1 MTKPSNPGTGHL
13 LEDPIQAQEQHPEH
27 AGGHALAES
36 ETYAMPATQG
46 QLRFWSLDQLNPGNP
61 ALNMPLMW
69 QCTGVLNIPAMVE
82 AFAQCTQRHEMLRT
96 TFELVDGELSQIIH
110 PHMEIPIPVLDL
122 TSLSGEAQRVEADRL
137 TRDHAAFRFK
147 LSVGPLLVL
156 KLLKLSPQHHL
167 LLVTMHHIICDGISN
182 GVLMR
187 DMVRWYEAILKG
199 STPDLPELPIQF
211 ADYAIWHQQWRAGEE
226 PAASME
232 FWRKAL
238 GNGFTPIHLRHDPDA
253 ASSLTPERA
262 NLTGDIETLLIP
274 PDLTARAH
282 AFCIR
287 ENVTLNMLLFSIF
300 CALLSR
306 LTGQKDL
313 TIGSP
318 CANRT
323 EDTDELIG
331 LFMNIQVLRVRLQ
344 DDSTFRDLLRQVQT
358 WTLGAYENQ
367 VLPFEDLI
375 YDPYFSESGSSF
387 EIPIFFLYQKSFML
401 TGRIHSQNGDLEI
414 VPLRSES
421 PGAVFEV
428 MFAIVDREEEG
439 PRLQLEYNPQYF
451 KNTTIQRYLRLF
463 LNLLESAL
471 NTPGQLVD
479 RLSLLSTTE
488 RSRLLTEHNRT
499 AVDFGPF
506 EAVHE
511 TFLRRAESQ
520 PEAVAAICENISW
533 TNAELT
539 HRARTLAGQMH
550 DAGLKPGELVAICV
564 PRSLDMLAAVL
575 AVMIAGGVYVPLD
588 PRHPRARLETIL
600 TGSGAQYLLYSGT
613 LNLTTD
619 AKLVSTTSPAIS
631 PIRSVSLTA
640 TLPDSLAYVIYT
652 SGSTGKP
659 KGVAIEHAALTNLLR
674 SMQQQPGL
682 SATDTLVAITTLTF
696 DIAALELLLPL
707 LTGAKV
713 VIATQSQVKNPTQL
727 LALLQQSKATVM
739 QATPG
744 AWRALVDAGWTNSL
758 PLRALCGGDAL
769 SRDLAELLLDRASEV
784 WNLYGPTETTIW
796 SSVTRVTHGT
806 GAPRLGTPLA
816 NTQFYVLDKFH
827 EPTSI
832 AIDGELYIGGAGL
845 ARGYWNQPEMTA
857 KRFLANPFGAGR
869 LYCTGDLARRHE
881 DGTIEL
887 LGRADFQV
895 KVRGYRIELGEIES
909 ALRKHPSVHE
919 AVVVQRITRGTHS
932 SDSATRLIAYVD
944 AGAHAEPQHAPAL
957 INELTMQLA
966 ASLPDYMQPSVI
978 VALAEM
984 PLNTNGKIDR
994 KALPDVLDHA
1004 GDSGIRNTTIEVE
1017 NFLEPRDVI
1026 EQQITELWQNTL
1038 GIPRISLR
1046 ANFFSLGVGSL
1057 AALRLI
1063 TKMNRTYAM
1072 DLGLASL
1079 ISASNIESIA
1089 ELVRNRFAPNTASSL
1104 GPIQPVGSRTPLFIV
1119 HGVGGNVVNFY
1130 GLSQR
1135 MGADQP
1141 VYGIQSQALVSGAP
1155 ALIRLKDMASLYLA
1169 DVRKVQPHGPY
1180 KFLGYS
1186 FGGTVVLEMAHQL
1199 RATGEEVSLIGM
1211 LDAKTKHYD
1220 EELTRSRGLQG
1231 QAAHR
1236 VNRFTGNIK
1245 SLTLKGLTA
1254 YIWDKLKTRAVRYSC
1269 AAAAKLNMTRVPA
1282 FMKSAYDIN
1291 HVAIQNYELR
1301 PIDAHL
1307 ILFRAEEQD
1316 HAAGSYE
1323 LGWKDIFR
1331 GGIEVHDLT
1340 GDHERIFL
1348 EPNIEV
1354 LASSL
1359 RACLQKS

>member
-1 MTKPSNPGTGHL
+1 M
-13 LEDPIQAQEQHPEH
+13 LEDPITEQEQQQGQHVVEH
-27 AGGHALAES
+27 AVTEA

-69 QCTGVLNIPAMVE
+69 QCTGALDVSAMVE
-82 AFAQCTQRHEMLRT
+82 AFAQCAQRHEILRT
-96 TFELVDGELSQIIH
+96 TFELAEGKLQQIIH
-110 PHMEIPIPVLDL
+110 PEMDLPIPLVDL
-122 TSLSGEAQRVEADRL
+122 TSLSGESQRVEADRL

-147 LSVGPLLVL
+147 LNRGPLLVL

-187 DMVRWYEAILKG
+187 DMVRWYEALVKG
-199 STPDLPELPIQF
+199 TVPELPELPIQF
-211 ADYAIWHQQWRAGEE
+211 ADYAIWHEQWRAGDE
-226 PAASME
+226 PAASLE
-232 FWRKAL
+232 FWRKTL
-238 GNGFTPIHLRHDPDA
+238 GNGFSPIQLKHDSDA

-274 PDLTARAH
+274 PDLAARAH

-323 EDTDELIG
+323 EDTEDLIG

-387 EIPIFFLYQKSFML
+387 EIPVFFLYQKSFML
-401 TGRIHSQNGDLEI
+401 TGRIHSPAGDLEI

-439 PRLQLEYNPQYF
+439 PRLQLEYNPQFF

-463 LNLLESAL
+463 LNLLDSAL
-471 NTPGQLVD
+471 ATPSKLVD
-479 RLSLLSTTE
+479 QLSLVSTTE
-488 RSRLLTEHNRT
+488 RARLLIEPNRT
-499 AVDFGPF
+499 AIDFGPF
-506 EAVHE
+506 QSVHE
-511 TFLRRAESQ
+511 TFLRRAELE
-520 PEAVAAICENISW
+520 PDALAATCEDVSW

-539 HRARTLAGQMH
+539 RRAKTLAGRLL
-550 DAGLKPGELVAICV
+550 DAGMKSGELVAICV
-564 PRSLDMLAAVL
+564 PRSLEMLASVL
-575 AVMIAGGVYVPLD
+575 GVMIADGVYVPLD
-588 PRHPRARLETIL
+588 PQHPRSRLETIL
-600 TGSGAQYLLYSGT
+600 TDSGAAFLLHSGA
-613 LNLTTD
+613 LDLTTT
-619 AKLVSTTSPAIS
+619 AKTISVNGYAIS
-631 PIRSVSLTA
+631 PA
-640 TLPDSLAYVIYT
+640 TLTPSAPVGADSLAYVIYT
-652 SGSTGKP
+652 SGSTGTP
-659 KGVAIEHAALTNLLR
+659 KGVAIEHGALTNLLR

-682 SATDTLVAITTLTF
+682 TSSDVFVAITTLTF

-707 LTGAKV
+707 LTGARL
-713 VIATQSQVKNPTQL
+713 VIATQDQVKDPTLL
-727 LALLQQSKATVM
+727 LAVLEQSNATVL

-744 AWRALVDAGWTNSL
+744 AWRALVDAGWTSSL
-758 PLRALCGGDAL
+758 PLKTLCGGETL
-769 SRDLAELLLDRASEV
+769 SRELADLLLDRAAEV

-796 SSVTRVTHGT
+796 SSATRVTR
-806 GAPRLGTPLA
+806 GAGVPRLGPPIA
-816 NTQFYVLDKFH
+816 NTQFYVLDKGH
-827 EPTSI
+827 EPTSVGV
-832 AIDGELYIGGAGL
+832 DGELYIGGAGL
-845 ARGYWNQPEMTA
+845 ARGYWNQPELTA
-857 KRFLANPFGAGR
+857 ERFLPNPFGPGR

-887 LGRADFQV
+887 LGRSDFQV
-895 KVRGYRIELGEIES
+895 KVRGYRIELGEIEA
-909 ALRKHPSVHE
+909 ALRQHPSVRE
-919 AVVVQRITRGTHS
+919 AIVIQHIAQETSS
-932 SDSATRLIAYVD
+932 SDSSTRLIAYVD
-944 AGAHAEPQHAPAL
+944 AGSHAEPQHAPAL
-957 INELTMQLA
+957 IDDLTTQLGR
-966 ASLPDYMQPSVI
+966 SLPDYMRPSVI

-984 PLNTNGKIDR
+984 PRNTNGKIDR

-1004 GDSGIRNTTIEVE
+1004 GDRGIRTTPVE
-1017 NFLEPRDVI
+1017 TESFLEPRDVI
-1026 EQQITELWQNTL
+1026 EQQITELWQTTL

-1046 ANFFSLGVGSL
+1046 ASFFSLGVGSL

-1079 ISASNIESIA
+1079 ISASTIESIA
-1089 ELVRNRFAPNTASSL
+1089 ELVRHRFAPNTASSL
-1104 GPIQPVGSRTPLFIV
+1104 VPIQPAGSRTPLFIV

-1130 GLSQR
+1130 GLSMR

-1141 VYGIQSQALVSGAP
+1141 VYGIQSQALVSGAS

-1169 DVRKVQPHGPY
+1169 DIRKVQPHGPY

-1199 RATGEEVSLIGM
+1199 RAAGEEVALIGM
-1211 LDAKTKHYD
+1211 LDAKTRHYD
-1220 EELTRSRGLQG
+1220 RELAKSRGLQG
-1231 QAAHR
+1231 QATHR

-1245 SLTLKGLTA
+1245 SLTLKARGA
-1254 YIWDKLKTRAVRYSC
+1254 YIWDKVSTRAIRYSC
-1269 AAAAKLNMTRVPA
+1269 MAAAKLNLPRVPA

-1291 HVAIQNYELR
+1291 YVAIQNYELR
-1301 PIDAHL
+1301 PIDARL
-1307 ILFRAEEQD
+1307 ILFRASEQD
-1316 HAAGSYE
+1316 HAQGSYE
-1323 LGWKDIFR
+1323 LGWSGIFR
-1331 GGIEVHDLT
+1331 GGVEVHDLT

-1348 EPNIEV
+1348 EPNIEI

-1359 RACLQKS
+1359 RACLQDR